1 MFHKKLLLLFFILK
15 IAFTGYGQVDSS
27 KVKSNFYKKSILPVS
42 FILGGILVS
51 NSNFEKS
58 FQKDIRNAVGNDFEF
73 RIDDYTRYVPI
84 VQLYGADLLGVKA
97 KNHWFDQTKN
107 LTLAI
112 IVTDFITFRLKKA
125 IFKTRPSGS
134 PDGESFPSGHSSFAF
149 TNATVLYEEFK
160 DSSTLLAYS
169 GYGFATTTA
178 AFRILNNAHWIS
190 DVIVSAGIGILV
202 AKVIYMFDPV
212 IKWNPFKK
220 TQNISFIPQIDKNHY
235 GFYARITF

>member
-1 MFHKKLLLLFFILK
+1 M
-15 IAFTGYGQVDSS
+15 AFTGYGQADS
-27 KVKSNFYKKSILPVS
+27 VRVRPEFFKKSILPVS
-42 FILGGILVS
+42 LIISGVLIS

-58 FQKDIRNAVGNDFEF
+58 FQKDVRNAVGNDFELK
-73 RIDDYTRYVPI
+73 IDDYTRYAPI
-84 VQLYGADLLGVKA
+84 VQLYGADLFGIKA

-112 IVTDFITFRLKKA
+112 IITDFITFRLKKG
-125 IFKTRPSGS
+125 IYKTRPSGS
-134 PDGESFPSGHSSFAF
+134 PDGESFPSGHASFAF
-149 TNATVLYEEFK
+149 TNATVFYEEFK
-160 DSSTLLAYS
+160 DTSPVLAYS

-190 DVIVSAGIGILV
+190 DVLVGAGIGILV
-202 AKVIYMFDPV
+202 AKVIYLFDPI

-220 TQNISFIPQIDKNHY
+220 SKNICVIPQIDNNHC